1 MRTIA
6 ETLSIHRGLESNP
19 EELTAQVRIALG
31 PSIFQSVVGTASE
44 LPVMVL
50 DPQLEQMM
58 SSAVQNN
65 QVAS

>member
-1 MRTIA
+1 M
-6 ETLSIHRGLESNP
+6 
-19 EELTAQVRIALG
+19 ALG
-31 PSIFQSVVGTASE
+31 PSIFQSVIGTAAE

-65 QVAS
+65 QGVIEPNLLDTMVKGL